1 VAEADSLRVTP
12 WWPAASVFV
21 LLTNSVAVALFLGTG
36 TWSNHGRLGTTLRRL
51 ALVVPIGVALSV
63 TGAVGT
69 VVGWWQ
75 SGGAFERTPKEG
87 SAVGSRPS
95 PRMGTPRPFL
105 VVLEVAM
112 ALYHLGWAWEIVRWG
127 RLDLLPLV
135 VVFAPGYLYLSVL
148 ELCGRKRRLL
158 TETKRSRDLIFD

>member
-1 VAEADSLRVTP
+1 
-12 WWPAASVFV
+12 
-21 LLTNSVAVALFLGTG
+21 
-36 TWSNHGRLGTTLRRL
+36 
-51 ALVVPIGVALSV
+51 
-63 TGAVGT
+63 
-69 VVGWWQ
+69 
-75 SGGAFERTPKEG
+75 
-87 SAVGSRPS
+87 
-95 PRMGTPRPFL
+95 L

-135 VVFAPGYLYLSVL
+135 LVFAPGYLYLSVL